1 MGDTANESA
10 DKIRY
15 RVEKISKDLE
25 TLTLDEH
32 ITVCNMLTQ
41 LLTFRAG
48 AQVKADQAS
57 ERELKAATERERRFG
72 LIPGDATPP
81 VGPS

>member
-1 MGDTANESA
+1 MSNTANESA

-41 LLTFRAG
+41 MLTFRAG
-48 AQVKADQAS
+48 SQVKADQAA
-57 ERELKAATERERRFG
+57 ERELKAATDRERKFG
-72 LIPGDATPP
+72 LIPGDAKPP
-81 VGPS
+81 MGPS